1 MTSSPPDNVLVS
13 LESLLA
19 LRFQVGK
26 HLQKTRKKTTAVT
39 AGSYASPIRGRGM
52 DFSEVRLYQPGDD
65 IRSIDWRVTA
75 RTGKPHTKLF
85 TEERERPVFFV
96 IDTGPSMQFG
106 TKVAFKS
113 VVAAKLAGIL
123 AWSAMSHGDRV
134 GGILFSGKDHEEIK
148 PNSSKRG
155 ILKFFN
161 KLVEWNKVNFESTI
175 ESSNIAESSDFYD
188 VAVRLKRVARPGSV
202 VYVISDFNNIDHKSE
217 LYFSLISKHC
227 ELIMINIYDAMEK
240 FSPRSGNYVVT
251 NGQQFEKL
259 SIGDKKFSDA
269 FESEFSKKEHDLKN
283 FCMRSGIRFLS
294 VCTTDDLQQVL
305 SLKLAQN

>member
-1 MTSSPPDNVLVS
+1 MTTSPPDNVLIS
-13 LESLLA
+13 LDSLLA
-19 LRFQVGK
+19 LRFQAGK
-26 HLQKTRKKTTAVT
+26 HIQKTRKKTTAVT

-75 RTGKPHTKLF
+75 RTGKAHTKLF

-134 GGILFSGKDHEEIK
+134 GGILFSGKEHEEIK
-148 PNSSKRG
+148 PNGSKRG
-155 ILKFFN
+155 ILTFFK
-161 KLVEWNKVNFESTI
+161 KLVEWNRANLKSRNLS
-175 ESSNIAESSDFYD
+175 ESSDFYD
-188 VAVRLKRVARPGSV
+188 VAIRLKRVARPGSV

-217 LYFSLISKHC
+217 LYFSLIAKHC
-227 ELIMINIYDAMEK
+227 ELIMINVYDAMEK
-240 FSPRSGNYVVT
+240 FTPPTGSYMVT

-259 SIGDKKFSDA
+259 SIGDKAFSDA
-269 FESEFSKKEHDLKN
+269 FQNEFSKKESHLMNFCLKN
-283 FCMRSGIRFLS
+283 RIRFLS
-294 VCTTDDLQQVL
+294 VCTTDDLQQL
-305 SLKLAQN
+305 LRLKLAQS

>member
-1 MTSSPPDNVLVS
+1 MTMSPPDNVLVS
-13 LESLLA
+13 LDSLLA
-19 LRFQVGK
+19 LRFQAGK
-26 HLQKTRKKTTAVT
+26 YLQKTRKKTTAVT

-75 RTGKPHTKLF
+75 RTGKAHTKLF

-106 TKVAFKS
+106 TQVAFKS
-113 VVAAKLAGIL
+113 VIAARLAGLL

-148 PNSSKRG
+148 PIGSKRG
-155 ILKFFN
+155 ILTFFR
-161 KLVEWNKVNFESTI
+161 KLVEWNKANLESN
-175 ESSNIAESSDFYD
+175 NISQASEFYD

-202 VYVISDFNNIDHKSE
+202 VYVLSDFNDFDKKSE
-217 LYFSLISKHC
+217 LYLSSIGKHC

-240 FSPRSGNYVVT
+240 FSPPSGNYMVT
-251 NGQQFEKL
+251 DGQHFEKL
-259 SIGDKKFSDA
+259 SVGNKAFSEA
-269 FESEFSKKEHDLKN
+269 FQNEFTKKEINLKN
-283 FCMRSGIRFLS
+283 FCVKNGIRFLS
-294 VCTTDDLQQVL
+294 ICTTDDLQQIL
-305 SLKLAQN
+305 RLKIAHS